1 MPDFPIIDTHLH
13 IYDPA
18 AVHFPWMADVPKLNR
33 VHLVRD
39 LVASAPDVAIE
50 AFIFAEVDCADDQQ
64 MREVDWV
71 HDAARDEPR
80 IKGMFCSLP
89 LEKGPT
95 AIAGELATYAAMPLA
110 RGVRRLIQGHVDQP
124 GWCLRQPFVDAV
136 QSLSVYGLNF
146 EITIKHQQ
154 MRDAIELVRRC
165 PDVRFVLDH
174 IGKPDIKAGLM
185 QPWST
190 DMTALAKLPNV
201 VCKISGAITEA
212 DHAAWQPEQVKPYVA
227 LAIHAFGFDRVM
239 FGGDW
244 PVLTLASDYATW
256 VGLVDSVVA
265 TATASEKCKLF
276 TENARSFYRI

>member
-18 AVHFPWMADVPKLNR
+18 AVHFPWMAGVPKLNR
-33 VHLVRD
+33 AHLVRD
-39 LVASAPDVAIE
+39 LEASTPHINIE

-64 MREVDWV
+64 MREVQWV

-89 LEKGPT
+89 LENGAT
-95 AIAGELATYAAMPLA
+95 AVAGDLAAYAAMPLA
-110 RGVRRLIQGHVDQP
+110 RGVRRLIQGHVATP
-124 GWCLRQPFVDAV
+124 GWCLRAPFVEAV

-146 EITIKHQQ
+146 EITIKHPQ
-154 MRDAIELVRRC
+154 MREAIELVRRC

-174 IGKPDIKAGLM
+174 IGKPDIKAGLIE
-185 QPWST
+185 PWAA
-190 DMTALAKLPNV
+190 DITALAKQPNV

-212 DHAAWQPEQVKPYVA
+212 DHAAWKPEQVKPFVA
-227 LAIHAFGFDRVM
+227 HAINAFGFDRVM

-256 VGLVDSVVA
+256 VKLVDEVVVA
-265 TATASEKCKLF
+265 ATLAEKQKLF
-276 TENARSFYRI
+276 RDNAKAFYRI